1 MSKISTKA
9 PEAVNS
15 DMKSVKSHNSNPEN
29 CNDKNILKC
38 NCFYVLR
45 IHQEIEIIIEIRPL
59 MIKEFNFEKFSFS
72 SNHVL

>member
-1 MSKISTKA
+1 MSKISKKA

-29 CNDKNILKC
+29 CNYKNMLKC
-38 NCFYVLR
+38 KCFYVLR
-45 IHQEIEIIIEIRPL
+45 IHREISIITEIRPL

-72 SNHVL
+72 SNHFL